1 MAHSAPIAC
10 RGRLTSL
17 AGILLAMVA
26 CAPHTL
32 AQSRSPWRI
41 PSPADDVTSRVTVES
56 ASRDAQRAIRACD
69 DRDALNCVA
78 NELARYADALR
89 EAARERAE
97 AAPAHPP
104 VVRCSTLHKAASCRR

>member
-1 MAHSAPIAC
+1 
-10 RGRLTSL
+10 
-17 AGILLAMVA
+17 
-26 CAPHTL
+26 
-32 AQSRSPWRI
+32 
-41 PSPADDVTSRVTVES
+41 
-56 ASRDAQRAIRACD
+56 
-69 DRDALNCVA
+69 LNCVA